1 MQASKSGIAHFTHSI
16 QPYPEVE
23 IELVQPFQG
32 MIVIHLP
39 PTRIECV
46 FSEIYTTYQ
55 SKKTFLRSL
64 TGFPAG
70 V

>member
-32 MIVIHLP
+32 MIVIYLP
-39 PTRIECV
+39 PTRIEGV
-46 FSEIYTTYQ
+46 LSENFTSPQ
-55 SKKTFLRSL
+55 PKKPL
-64 TGFPAG
+64 
-70 V
+70 